1 MLILTPAYTSVTTG
15 TSMRKEN
22 KRSDAVD
29 KSLFDLLYKSF
40 HGDSENSD
48 QASFVKLF
56 CTMAGPFQA
65 FVDKGYVT
73 VSTTQA
79 TDNQDSEEV
88 IRLDFSGILRFES
101 QFILPSNLSMKIR
114 KSTLKPN
121 CVDLMNQCSLQSV
134 CLMMT
139 EKM

>member
-1 MLILTPAYTSVTTG
+1 
-15 TSMRKEN
+15 
-22 KRSDAVD
+22 
-29 KSLFDLLYKSF
+29 
-40 HGDSENSD
+40 
-48 QASFVKLF
+48 
-56 CTMAGPFQA
+56 MAGPFQA

-139 EKM
+139 EKMSRIVVCTRSLGSSTTLRSLRTPLRRSLGERRALAGVLFVL